1 VRTEEAR
8 VGRATTSRSDAEGRH
23 ATAVAT
29 ERPGNEQD
37 AAAHVRHLA
46 DRAKTASRDVATAS
60 DSVRRS
66 ALERI
71 ASAIDG
77 ATSAILAANVED
89 VAAAQDIIARG
100 ELSLASLQRLR
111 LDSQKLQ
118 EMAEQ
123 VRAVAALEDPIGR
136 VVERTLLDDG
146 LVLERVT
153 CPLGLI
159 AAVIEARPDAMTQ
172 ITALALRSGNAVLL
186 KVGTEATRT
195 ARVLLST
202 MHEALA
208 AAPGVPSD
216 AVAMVEGRPA
226 VDALLSLDGVI
237 DLVVPRG
244 SYALV
249 RSIQARTRIPVMGH
263 ADGICHVYVD
273 AAADVDMAVEIVLD
287 SKVQYPAACNSVEA
301 VLIHADAAPR
311 VVPPLVRRLK
321 EAGVEIRGCART
333 RELVPDV
340 SLTPAS
346 DADWGAEYG
355 DLVLAMK
362 VVDDIETAVSH
373 VNNYG
378 SGHTDA
384 IVTADARAAEYFLS
398 HVDSAGVFHNASTRF
413 ADGYRYGLGAEVGIS
428 TGKLHAR
435 GPVGLAGLT
444 SYKYVLH
451 GSGQVVASYVGPKA
465 RPFVHKALRID
476 AHP

>member
-1 VRTEEAR
+1 MRTEAR
-8 VGRATTSRSDAEGRH
+8 GSVPLTSRGDAQGRQGG
-23 ATAVAT
+23 AV
-29 ERPGNEQD
+29 ELKRPGNEQD
-37 AAAHVRHLA
+37 AAAQVRHLA
-46 DRAKTASRDVATAS
+46 VLAKAASRDVATAS
-60 DSVRRS
+60 DAVRRA

-71 ASAIDG
+71 ASAIEG
-77 ATSAILAANVED
+77 ETRAILAANLED
-89 VAAAQDIIARG
+89 VAAADEVIARG

-111 LDSQKLQ
+111 LDDEKVQA
-118 EMAEQ
+118 MAEQ

-172 ITALALRSGNAVLL
+172 IAALALRSGNAVLL

-202 MHEALA
+202 MHAALA
-208 AAPGVPSD
+208 ARPGVPRD

-226 VDALLSLDGVI
+226 VDALLSLDGGI

-273 AAADVDMAVEIVLD
+273 AAADVAMAVDIVLD
-287 SKVQYPAACNSVEA
+287 SKVQYPAACNSVET

-311 VVPPLVRRLK
+311 VLPSLARRLK
-321 EAGVEIRGCART
+321 EAGVEIRGCDRT
-333 RELVPDV
+333 RELVPDT
-340 SLTPAS
+340 SLTPAG

-362 VVDDIETAVSH
+362 VVDDIEAAVSH
-373 VNNYG
+373 VNTYG
-378 SGHTDA
+378 SRHTDA
-384 IVTADARAAEYFLS
+384 IVTADARAAEYFLT

-435 GPVGLAGLT
+435 GPVGLSGLT

-451 GSGQVVASYVGPKA
+451 GSGQIVASYVGPEA
-465 RPFVHKALRID
+465 RSFVHQRLRVD
-476 AHP
+476 AE